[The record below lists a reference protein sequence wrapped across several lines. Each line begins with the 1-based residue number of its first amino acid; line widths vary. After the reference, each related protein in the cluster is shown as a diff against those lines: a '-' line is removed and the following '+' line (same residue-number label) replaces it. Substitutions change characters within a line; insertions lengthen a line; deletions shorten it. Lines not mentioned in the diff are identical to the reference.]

1 MYLLIAVII
10 TELSSS
16 FGWKWKQWKPLR
28 TSLFGRFYWIK
39 LLKPPRE
46 RTSCMAF
53 HCGPPVSLKE
63 ANGSLEALITSS
75 WEPLQRQV
83 RAFSTSIGINLKKYP
98 KDLTV
103 LACIMYSYTI
113 TGLFWTVGMLRNYV
127 NVHHV
132 GSQRGILDSELIYF
146 TELINI

>member
-1 MYLLIAVII
+1 MYLLITVII

-46 RTSCMAF
+46 RISCMAF

-83 RAFSTSIGINLKKYP
+83 RAFSTSIGINLKKVSQGFDGFSLHNVFLHHYRF
-98 KDLTV
+98 V
-103 LACIMYSYTI
+103 LN
-113 TGLFWTVGMLRNYV
+113 GRDVEKLRKCSPCGFSKR
-127 NVHHV
+127 HF
-132 GSQRGILDSELIYF
+132 G
-146 TELINI
+146 